1 MRLKVLLVLA
11 ALLLPG
17 APVLAVSQSVDLS
30 SGQASFIGTP
40 PLLSGGTDTITFT
53 GLAAGTYEFM
63 FTLSS
68 QNIPNLAV
76 TVNGIAADIAAVASF
91 RFAGLEGVNDAP
103 FVVVISGTPAG
114 TALYSGEIQVQL
126 VPEPG
131 TLALL
136 ATGLV
141 LVASASRRSRLA

>member
-1 MRLKVLLVLA
+1 MRLKVLVFLA

-17 APVLAVSQSVDLS
+17 GPALAVSQSVDLS

-53 GLAAGTYEFM
+53 GLADGSYNFI

-76 TVNGIAADIAAVASF
+76 TVNGIAADVVGVGSF
-91 RFAGLEGVNDAP
+91 RFAGLEGTSDAP
-103 FVVVISGTPAG
+103 LIVQISGTPSG
-114 TALYSGEIQVQL
+114 VALYSGEIQAQL

-136 ATGLV
+136 GLGLA
-141 LVASASRRSRLA
+141 LVAGARRRTRLA

>member
-1 MRLKVLLVLA
+1 MRLKVLVFLA

-17 APVLAVSQSVDLS
+17 APAFAVSQSVDLS

-53 GLAAGTYEFM
+53 GLAGTYNFL

-68 QNIPNLAV
+68 QNIPNLTV
-76 TVNGIAADIAAVASF
+76 TVNGIAADVAGFGAF
-91 RFAGLEGVNDAP
+91 RFAGLEGTSDAP
-103 FVVVISGTPAG
+103 LIVQISGTPSG
-114 TALYSGEIQVQL
+114 VALYSGEIQVQL

-136 ATGLV
+136 GLG
-141 LVASASRRSRLA
+141 LALAAGARRRTQLA

>member
-1 MRLKVLLVLA
+1 MRLKVLVFLA

-17 APVLAVSQSVDLS
+17 ASALAVSQSVDLS

-53 GLAAGTYEFM
+53 GLAAGTYNFS

-68 QNIPNLAV
+68 QNIPNLSV
-76 TVNGIAADIAAVASF
+76 TVNGVAADIASLGSF
-91 RFAGLEGVNDAP
+91 RFAGLEGVSDAP
-103 FVVVISGTPAG
+103 FIVQVSGTPAG
-114 TALYSGEIQVQL
+114 TALYSGEIQVRL

-131 TLALL
+131 TFALL
-136 ATGLV
+136 AGGLV
-141 LVASASRRSRLA
+141 LVASARRRTRLA

>member
-1 MRLKVLLVLA
+1 MRLKVLVFLA

-17 APVLAVSQSVDLS
+17 VPALAVSQSVDLS

-40 PLLSGGTDTITFT
+40 PLLAGGSDTITFT
-53 GLAAGTYEFM
+53 GLAAGTYSFE

-76 TVNGIAADIAAVASF
+76 TVNGIAADILSLGSF
-91 RFAGLEGVNDAP
+91 RFAGLAGTNDAP

-114 TALYSGEIQVQL
+114 NALYSGEIQVQL

-131 TLALL
+131 TLVLL
-136 ATGLV
+136 GAGLA
-141 LVASASRRSRLA
+141 LVAGARRRTRLA

>member
-1 MRLKVLLVLA
+1 MRLKVLVVLA

-30 SGQASFIGTP
+30 SGQASFTGTP

-53 GLAAGTYEFM
+53 GLVAGTYTFL
-63 FTLSS
+63 FSLSS
-68 QNIPNLAV
+68 QNIPNLSV
-76 TVNGIAADIAAVASF
+76 TVNGEAADIAGLGAF

-141 LVASASRRSRLA
+141 LVAGTRRRTRLA

>member
-1 MRLKVLLVLA
+1 MRLKVLVFLA

-17 APVLAVSQSVDLS
+17 ASALAASQSVDLS

-53 GLAAGTYEFM
+53 GLASGTYNFL

-68 QNIPNLAV
+68 QNIPNLSV
-76 TVNGIAADIAAVASF
+76 SVNGVAADVVGVGAF
-91 RFAGLEGVNDAP
+91 RFAGLEGTSDAP
-103 FVVVISGTPAG
+103 FVVEVSGTPSG
-114 TALYSGEIQVQL
+114 IALYSGEIQVQP

-136 ATGLV
+136 AGGLA
-141 LVASASRRSRLA
+141 LVASVRRRTRLA